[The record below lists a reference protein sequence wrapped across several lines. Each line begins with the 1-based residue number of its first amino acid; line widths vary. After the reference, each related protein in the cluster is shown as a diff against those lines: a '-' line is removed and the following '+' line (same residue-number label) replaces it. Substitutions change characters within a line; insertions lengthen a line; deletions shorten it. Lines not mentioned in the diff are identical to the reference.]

1 LTANCNGST
10 KSAVCEFIDEKN
22 GTYTL
27 VIKPQE
33 IGKHILQL
41 KYNDVHVDGSPFT
54 LKILAPPDENK
65 VKVYGSGISSGVL
78 NEFQSNFVCETRGAG
93 NF

>member
-1 LTANCNGST
+1 
-10 KSAVCEFIDEKN
+10 
-22 GTYTL
+22 